1 MLLVQAVR
9 RNAAFRAD
17 ETATIDGDEQRT
29 WAEFADRVARA
40 ADGLR
45 KLGVAPGDRVGILAW
60 NSARYLEA
68 QFAIWWMG
76 GVLVPMNIR
85 WSVEE
90 NLYCIRDAG
99 ITTLIFDTGFA
110 EAAAAIAGQAD
121 GGLRQ
126 IILDGSATGSIAAFD
141 DVIGAGT
148 SGEPHE
154 TSPDSLAGIYYTGGT
169 TGFPKGVMLS
179 FTALWTAA
187 IGIVLANRM
196 APGGRMLHAT
206 PMFHLADGGM
216 SHGAMIQGAT
226 HVFVPRFDPADVI
239 AMIERHQ
246 VTDVLLVPTMI
257 GMLQTSD
264 AYAPEKLRS
273 LRCLSFGA
281 SPIPA
286 PILAKLQAD
295 LPQVNLL
302 HVYGQT
308 EMGPTISYL
317 EPHHQVAGGPKALS
331 VGKPFA
337 CVEAKIVDS
346 DCVEVG
352 PDVPGEIMARG
363 PCAMMGYWNKPEDT
377 AKTIIDGWVKTG
389 DVAYKDADGFLF
401 ICDRVKDMIITGG
414 ENVFC
419 AEVENAVAAHPAVAQ
434 VAVIGVPDTDF
445 GERVHAVIV
454 PKPGQTLTADDLKA
468 HCKTLIANYKCP
480 RSIEL
485 RDALPLSAA
494 GKILKRTLREPHWAG
509 HARAV
514 N

>member
-9 RNAAFRAD
+9 RNAAFRAV

-45 KLGVAPGDRVGILAW
+45 QMGVTPGDRVGILAW
-60 NSARYLEA
+60 NSTRYLEA

-99 ITTLIFDTGFA
+99 INTLIFDTGFVD
-110 EAAAAIAGQAD
+110 AAAAIAGQA
-121 GGLRQ
+121 GTGLRK
-126 IILDGSATGSIAAFD
+126 IVLDGTASDGITAFD
-141 DVIGAGT
+141 NVIASGA
-148 SGEPHE
+148 SSEPHE
-154 TSPDSLAGIYYTGGT
+154 TPPESLAGIYYTGGT

-179 FTALWTAA
+179 FLALWTAA

-239 AMIERHQ
+239 AMIDRHQ

-257 GMLQTSD
+257 GMLQSSD
-264 AYAPEKLRS
+264 AYAPERLAS

-286 PILAKLQAD
+286 PILTKLQAD
-295 LPQVNLL
+295 LPHVSLL

-337 CVEAKIVDS
+337 CVEAKIVDA
-346 DCVEVG
+346 DGIEVG
-352 PDVPGEIMARG
+352 PGVPGEIMARG

-377 AKTIIDGWVKTG
+377 AKTMVDGWVKTG

-419 AEVENAVAAHPAVAQ
+419 AEVENAAAAHPAVAQ
-434 VAVIGVPDTDF
+434 VAVIGVPDPDF

-454 PKPGQTLTADDLKA
+454 PKPGQTLTADELKA
-468 HCKTLIANYKCP
+468 HCKALIANYKCP

-485 RDALPLSAA
+485 RDALPVSAA
-494 GKILKRTLREPHWAG
+494 GKILKRDLREPHWAG

>member
-1 MLLVQAVR
+1 MLLIQAIR

-29 WAEFADRVARA
+29 WAEFTERVGRA
-40 ADGLR
+40 ADGLHQM
-45 KLGVAPGDRVGILAW
+45 GIAPGDRVGILAW

-110 EAAAAIAGQAD
+110 DAAVAIAGQT
-121 GGLRQ
+121 GTGLRQ
-126 IILDGSATGSIAAFD
+126 IVLDGTASDGIAAFD
-141 DVIGAGT
+141 DVIASGT
-148 SGEPHE
+148 TSEPHE
-154 TSPDSLAGIYYTGGT
+154 TSPESLAGIYYTGGT

-179 FTALWTAA
+179 FLALWTAA

-196 APGGRMLHAT
+196 VPGGRMLHAT

-216 SHGAMIQGAT
+216 SHGAMTQGAT
-226 HVFVPRFDPADVI
+226 HVFVPRFDPGDVI
-239 AMIERHQ
+239 STIDRHQ

-264 AYAPEKLRS
+264 AYAPERLRS
-273 LRCLSFGA
+273 LRNLSFGA

-286 PILAKLQAD
+286 PILAKLQTD
-295 LPQVNLL
+295 LPNVNLL

-317 EPHHQVAGGPKALS
+317 EPHYQVAGGPKALS

-346 DCVEVG
+346 DGAEVG
-352 PDVPGEIMARG
+352 PGVPGEIMARG

-377 AKTIIDGWVKTG
+377 SKTMIGGWIKTG
-389 DVAYKDADGFLF
+389 DVAYKDEDGFLF

-434 VAVIGVPDTDF
+434 VAVIGVPDPDF

-454 PKPGQTLTADDLKA
+454 PKPGQTLTADELKA
-468 HCKTLIANYKCP
+468 HCKALIANYKCP
-480 RSIEL
+480 RSVEL
-485 RDALPLSAA
+485 RDALPVSAA
-494 GKILKRTLREPHWAG
+494 GKILKRDLREPHWAG

>member
-1 MLLVQAVR
+1 MLLIQAIC

-17 ETATIDGDEQRT
+17 ETATIDGDEQRS
-29 WAEFADRVARA
+29 WAQFADRVARA

-45 KLGVAPGDRVGILAW
+45 QAGVAPGDRVGILAW

-110 EAAAAIAGQAD
+110 EVAAAIAAQAS
-121 GGLRQ
+121 LRQ
-126 IILDGSATGSIAAFD
+126 ITLDGAASDGIAAFA
-141 DVIGAGT
+141 DVIAAGT
-148 SGEPHE
+148 AGDPYE
-154 TSPDSLAGIYYTGGT
+154 TPADSLAGIYYTGGT

-179 FTALWTAA
+179 FKALWTAA

-239 AMIERHQ
+239 AAIDRHQ

-257 GMLQTSD
+257 GMLQASD

-273 LRCLSFGA
+273 LRALSFGA

-317 EPHHQVAGGPKALS
+317 EPHHQVAGGPKAMS

-337 CVEAKIVDS
+337 CVEAKIVDA
-346 DCVEVG
+346 DGAEVAPG
-352 PDVPGEIMARG
+352 VPGEIMARG

-377 AKTIIDGWVKTG
+377 AKTMVDGWIKTG

-401 ICDRVKDMIITGG
+401 ICDRLKDMIITGG

-434 VAVIGVPDTDF
+434 VAVIGVPDSDF

-454 PKPGQTLTADDLKA
+454 PRPGQTLTADELKA
-468 HCKTLIANYKCP
+468 HCKDRIANYKCP

-485 RDALPLSAA
+485 RDALPVSAA
-494 GKILKRTLREPHWAG
+494 GKILKRDLREPHWAG
-509 HARAV
+509 HTRAV

>member
-1 MLLVQAVR
+1 MLLIQAIR

-17 ETATIDGDEQRT
+17 ETATIDGEEQRT

-45 KLGVAPGDRVGILAW
+45 KLGVAPGERVGILAW

-85 WSVEE
+85 WSLEE

-110 EAAAAIAGQAD
+110 EAAAAIGGQAK
-121 GGLRQ
+121 LRQ
-126 IILDGSATGSIAAFD
+126 ITLDGEASSAVAAFEDVIAA
-141 DVIGAGT
+141 GTAG
-148 SGEPHE
+148 EAHE
-154 TSPDSLAGIYYTGGT
+154 TPAESLAGIYYTGGT

-239 AMIERHQ
+239 AAIDRHQ

-257 GMLQTSD
+257 GMLQASD
-264 AYAPEKLRS
+264 AYAPERLAS
-273 LRCLSFGA
+273 LRALSFGA

-331 VGKPFA
+331 VGRPFA
-337 CVEAKIVDS
+337 CVEVRIVDS
-346 DCVEVG
+346 DGVEVG

-363 PCAMMGYWNKPEDT
+363 PCAMIGYWNKPEDT
-377 AKTIIDGWVKTG
+377 AKTVINGWVKTG

-434 VAVIGVPDTDF
+434 VAVIGVPDPDF

-454 PKPGQTLTADDLKA
+454 PKPGQTPTAEDIKA
-468 HCKTLIANYKCP
+468 HCKGRIANYKCP

-485 RDALPLSAA
+485 RDALPVSAA
-494 GKILKRTLREPHWAG
+494 GKILKRDLREPHWAG
-509 HARAV
+509 HTRAV

>member
-1 MLLVQAVR
+1 MLLIQAIR
-9 RNAAFRAD
+9 RNAAFRAH

-29 WAEFADRVARA
+29 WAEFTDRVARA

-45 KLGVAPGDRVGILAW
+45 KLGVVPGDRVGILAW

-85 WSVEE
+85 WSLEE

-110 EAAAAIAGQAD
+110 EAAAAIGEQAK
-121 GGLRQ
+121 LRQ
-126 IILDGSATGSIAAFD
+126 ITLDGEASSAVAAFEDVIAA
-141 DVIGAGT
+141 GTAG
-148 SGEPHE
+148 EAHE
-154 TSPDSLAGIYYTGGT
+154 TPAESLAGIYYTGGT

-179 FTALWTAA
+179 FLALWTAA

-239 AMIERHQ
+239 AAIDRHK

-257 GMLQTSD
+257 GMLQASD
-264 AYAPEKLRS
+264 AYAPERLGS
-273 LRCLSFGA
+273 LRGLSFGA

-317 EPHHQVAGGPKALS
+317 EPHHQVAGGPKAMS

-337 CVEAKIVDS
+337 CVEAKIVDA
-346 DCVEVG
+346 DGVEVAPG
-352 PDVPGEIMARG
+352 VPGEIMARG

-377 AKTIIDGWVKTG
+377 AKTMVDGWVKTG

-434 VAVIGVPDTDF
+434 VAVIGVPDPDF

-454 PKPGQTLTADDLKA
+454 PKPGQTPTAEDIKA
-468 HCKTLIANYKCP
+468 HCKGLIANYKCP

-485 RDALPLSAA
+485 RDALPVSAA
-494 GKILKRTLREPHWAG
+494 GKVLKRDLREPHWAG
-509 HARAV
+509 HTRAV

>member
-1 MLLVQAVR
+1 MLLIQAIR

-17 ETATIDGDEQRT
+17 ETATIHGEEQRT

-45 KLGVAPGDRVGILAW
+45 KLGVAPGERVGILAW

-85 WSVEE
+85 WSLEE

-110 EAAAAIAGQAD
+110 EAAAAIGGQAK
-121 GGLRQ
+121 LRQ
-126 IILDGSATGSIAAFD
+126 ITLDGEASSAVAAFEDVIAA
-141 DVIGAGT
+141 GN
-148 SGEPHE
+148 SGEAHE
-154 TSPDSLAGIYYTGGT
+154 TPAESLAGIYYTGGT

-239 AMIERHQ
+239 AAIDRHK

-257 GMLQTSD
+257 GMLQASD
-264 AYAPEKLRS
+264 AYAPERLAS
-273 LRCLSFGA
+273 LRALSFGA

-337 CVEAKIVDS
+337 CVEVRIVDS
-346 DCVEVG
+346 DGVEVG

-377 AKTIIDGWVKTG
+377 AKTVINGWVKTG

-434 VAVIGVPDTDF
+434 VAVIGVPDPDF

-454 PKPGQTLTADDLKA
+454 PKPGQTPTAEDIKA
-468 HCKTLIANYKCP
+468 HCKGRIANYKCP

-485 RDALPLSAA
+485 RDALPVSAA
-494 GKILKRTLREPHWAG
+494 GKILKRDLREPHWAG
-509 HARAV
+509 HTRAV

>member
-1 MLLVQAVR
+1 MLLIQAIR
-9 RNAAFRAD
+9 RNAAFRAA

-45 KLGVAPGDRVGILAW
+45 KLGVAPGERVGILAW

-85 WSVEE
+85 WSLEE

-110 EAAAAIAGQAD
+110 EAAAAIGGQAK
-121 GGLRQ
+121 LRQ
-126 IILDGSATGSIAAFD
+126 ITLDGVASSNVSSFA
-141 DVIGAGT
+141 DVIASGT
-148 SGEPHE
+148 ALEAYE
-154 TSPDSLAGIYYTGGT
+154 TPPESLAGIYYTGGT

-216 SHGAMIQGAT
+216 SHGAMIQGTT
-226 HVFVPRFDPADVI
+226 HVFVPRFDPDEVI
-239 AMIERHQ
+239 AMIDRHQ

-257 GMLQTSD
+257 GMLQTCES
-264 AYAPEKLRS
+264 YAPEKLAS

-295 LPQVNLL
+295 LPKVNLL

-317 EPHHQVAGGPKALS
+317 EPHHQLAGGPKALS

-337 CVEAKIVDS
+337 CVEVRIVDAS
-346 DCVEVG
+346 GAEVAPG
-352 PDVPGEIMARG
+352 VPGEILARG
-363 PCAMMGYWNKPEDT
+363 PCAMMGYWNKPDDT
-377 AKTIIDGWVKTG
+377 AKTVIDGWVKTG

-434 VAVIGVPDTDF
+434 VAVIGVPDPDF

-454 PKPGQTLTADDLKA
+454 PKPDQTLTAEDLKA
-468 HCKTLIANYKCP
+468 HCKALIANYKCP

-485 RDALPLSAA
+485 RDALPVSAA
-494 GKILKRTLREPHWAG
+494 GKILKRDLREPHWAG
-509 HARAV
+509 HTRAV

>member
-1 MLLVQAVR
+1 MLLIQAMR
-9 RNAAFRAD
+9 RNAAFRA
-17 ETATIDGDEQRT
+17 EEIATIDGEQQHT
-29 WAEFADRVARA
+29 WADFAGRVARA

-45 KLGVAPGDRVGILAW
+45 NLGVAPGDRVGILAW

-99 ITTLIFDTGFA
+99 ITTLVFDTGFA
-110 EAAAAIAGQAD
+110 EAAAAIAVQA
-121 GGLRQ
+121 GTGLRQ
-126 IILDGSATGSIAAFD
+126 IILDAPASDGIAAFED
-141 DVIGAGT
+141 LIAAGIA
-148 SGEPHE
+148 GEAHE
-154 TSPDSLAGIYYTGGT
+154 TPADSLAGIYYTGGT

-179 FTALWTAA
+179 FVALWTAA

-226 HVFVPRFDPADVI
+226 HVFVPRFDPAHVI
-239 AMIERHQ
+239 ETIDRHQ

-264 AYAPEKLRS
+264 AYVPERLRS

-295 LPQVNLL
+295 LPNVNLL

-337 CVEAKIVDS
+337 CVEAKIVDAEG
-346 DCVEVG
+346 VEVG
-352 PDVPGEIMARG
+352 PGVPGEILARG

-377 AKTIIDGWVKTG
+377 AKTMINGWVKTG

-434 VAVIGVPDTDF
+434 VAVIGVPDPDF

-454 PKPGQTLTADDLKA
+454 PKPGLTPTADEIKA
-468 HCKTLIANYKCP
+468 HCKGRIANYKCP

-485 RDALPLSAA
+485 RDALPVSAA
-494 GKILKRTLREPHWAG
+494 GKILKRDLREPHWAG